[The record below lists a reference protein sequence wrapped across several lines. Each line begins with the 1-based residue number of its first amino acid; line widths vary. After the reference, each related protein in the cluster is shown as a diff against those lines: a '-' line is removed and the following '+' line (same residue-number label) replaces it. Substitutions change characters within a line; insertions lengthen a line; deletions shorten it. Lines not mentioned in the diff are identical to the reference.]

1 MPKYFVP
8 TRNMSKDDIEDFLCN
23 DWVRDGEYF
32 FKDLPNKEE
41 ALDEAESLLVKPAL
55 VLEES
60 EKPKKPESV
69 FESSNITFENG
80 QYDNWRLPPHYNSY
94 RLEPTTWYSTSSN
107 TYQFRYNFFDEG
119 QQ

>member
-8 TRNMSKDDIEDFLCN
+8 VKSMSKDDIEDFLCN
-23 DWVRDGEYF
+23 DWIRDEEYF
-32 FKDLPNKEE
+32 FKELPNKEE
-41 ALDEAESLLVKPAL
+41 ALDEAESLLVRSA
-55 VLEES
+55 VVFEES

-69 FESSNITFENG
+69 FEACSITLENG
-80 QYDNWRLPPHYNSY
+80 QDGCWRLPQHYNSY